1 MADTYNL
8 SIDAG
13 ATFTVEF
20 EYTNEDG
27 TVFNLTGYTAL
38 LQVRDMPSSPTV
50 KLQVTPTLT
59 IQTGIISVTFT
70 ATQTAALTNSR
81 YVYAIELTSG
91 SFVVRIVDGYLI
103 MSPEVVR

>member
-1 MADTYNL
+1 MATTYNL

-13 ATFTVEF
+13 ATFSVEF
-20 EYTNEDG
+20 EYTNDDG
-27 TVFNLTGYTAL
+27 SVFNLTGYTAL
-38 LQVRDMPSSPTV
+38 LQVRDMPTSPTV
-50 KLQVTPTLT
+50 VLQVVPTLT

-91 SFVVRIVDGYLI
+91 NSVIRLVEGYLI
-103 MSPEVVR
+103 ISPEVVR